1 MRLKLI
7 ALSCLLGASLWSAPA
22 AYADDPAP
30 KAPAVAKAHKLTP
43 AIVEFQPIQRAI
55 CTERQAPDAGSGEL
69 HALIR
74 ARNLYKLRVN
84 SPYEILIARDL
95 HALQD
100 HANRRKGWSK
110 SSYVEIK
117 LTAQELATAGISEA
131 ALERGLMA
139 RIVPETMLPNK
150 DTGAKWRVRVE
161 PLKKSKPASR

>member
-7 ALSCLLGASLWSAPA
+7 ALSCLLGASLWAAPA
-22 AYADDPAP
+22 VYAEDPAP
-30 KAPAVAKAHKLTP
+30 EAAVAAHKLTP

-55 CTERQAPDAGSGEL
+55 CTARQAPDAASGEL

-74 ARNLYKLRVN
+74 ARNLYKLKVN
-84 SPYEILIARDL
+84 RPYEILIARDL
-95 HALQD
+95 NALQD

-117 LTAQELATAGISEA
+117 LSAQELATAGISEA

-139 RIVPETMLPNK
+139 RIVPESMLPNK

-161 PLKKSKPASR
+161 PLKKSKRANR